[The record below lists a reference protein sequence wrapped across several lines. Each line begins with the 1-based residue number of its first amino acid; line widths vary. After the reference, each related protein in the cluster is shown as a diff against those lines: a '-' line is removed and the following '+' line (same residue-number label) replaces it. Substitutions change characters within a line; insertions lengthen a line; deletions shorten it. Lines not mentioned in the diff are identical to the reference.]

1 MQHCSNAGEDPARII
16 QLAQQLSLNKG
27 LKKLGKKGRNAA
39 CKELHQTHNRVKFK
53 PVDVN
58 SLTPEERKK
67 AIKSLMFLTEKR
79 NGTMKGRTCAN
90 GSTQCSCTS

>member
-1 MQHCSNAGEDPARII
+1 MHYSNAGEEPARII

-27 LKKLGKKGRNAA
+27 LKKCGKKGRNAA
-39 CKELHQTHNRVKFK
+39 HKKLQHMRNRVVFK

-67 AIKSLMFLTEKR
+67 AMLSLMW
-79 NGTMKGRTCAN
+79 
-90 GSTQCSCTS
+90 